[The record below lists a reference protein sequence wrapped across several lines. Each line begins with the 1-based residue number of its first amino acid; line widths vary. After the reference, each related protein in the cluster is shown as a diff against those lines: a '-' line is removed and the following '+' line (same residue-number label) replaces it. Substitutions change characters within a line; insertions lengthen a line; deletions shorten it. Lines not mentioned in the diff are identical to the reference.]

1 MDKFIKLLKKE
12 PFEYANNLS
21 VEKLEQIINYTAEK
35 YYTFETPVISDA
47 IYDMLIDFLKLKNP
61 KSKVLKNIGA
71 KNKKKKYIDLPY
83 YLGSMEKIKP
93 PSKKLSSWLE
103 ENKAP
108 FYLSD
113 KLDGISAL
121 LVYSKDDTIKLYT
134 RGNATE
140 GLDISNLLKYLEK
153 IPSIDKIKKYLEKI

>member
-1 MDKFIKLLKKE
+1 
-12 PFEYANNLS
+12 
-21 VEKLEQIINYTAEK
+21 
-35 YYTFETPVISDA
+35 
-47 IYDMLIDFLKLKNP
+47 MLIEDLVFLKLKNP

-71 KNKKKKYIDLPY
+71 TNKKKKYIDLPY

-121 LVYSKDDTIKLYT
+121 LVYFKDDTMKLYT

-140 GLDISNLLKYLEK
+140 GLDISNLLKYIER
-153 IPSIDKIKKYLEKI
+153 IPSVDKIKKYLAKSKLKSAKNLIAFRGELILPQKIFDSNWKTKFKNARMLFQV